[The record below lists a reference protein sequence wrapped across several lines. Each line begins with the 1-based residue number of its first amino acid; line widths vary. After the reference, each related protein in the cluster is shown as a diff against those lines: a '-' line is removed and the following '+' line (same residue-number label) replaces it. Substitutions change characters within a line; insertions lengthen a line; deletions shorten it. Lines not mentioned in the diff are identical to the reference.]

1 MRGKKGFVMIIFMM
15 LITVALWGFVW
26 VHQGNITFEW
36 ILTMIMFFALII
48 LSMTFF
54 IGKILEKHGY
64 RKKELKKLHVILE
77 EHWTDP
83 WEQGYLL
90 YDVQRSI
97 IYHLLLWGF
106 LGTIL
111 LQFKDFSLVLVSF
124 VSIIFML
131 IEIYPLFATM
141 VAWLLCI
148 PLYLFGNE
156 KSKGLFEFIALSSLV
171 GASGILLIWSIAS
184 HLVTIKYP
192 QPVSNMF
199 LTESNLFIVKNLL
212 VLSILNVF
220 FGMSGLYLPQRVGR
234 KQTGAILLMIAM
246 FMLLVVLNLFA
257 R

>member
-1 MRGKKGFVMIIFMM
+1 M
-15 LITVALWGFVW
+15 
-26 VHQGNITFEW
+26 
-36 ILTMIMFFALII
+36 
-48 LSMTFF
+48 
-54 IGKILEKHGY
+54 
-64 RKKELKKLHVILE
+64 
-77 EHWTDP
+77 
-83 WEQGYLL
+83 
-90 YDVQRSI
+90 
-97 IYHLLLWGF
+97 
-106 LGTIL
+106 GTIL

-156 KSKGLFEFIALSSLV
+156 KSEGLFEFIALSSLV